1 MEINEIKTKLSE
13 SVVWLQKEF
22 SAIRSGQASPALLDG
37 ISVES
42 YGVHMA
48 MNQVSTVGVEDART
62 LRISPFDASQ
72 ISAIEQAIQEANL
85 GVSLASDS
93 SGVRVI
99 FPELTADRRVQL
111 QKLAKAKLEDSRI
124 AVRAIRDDA
133 MKLIEKN
140 EKAGDISEDEKYDQK
155 ERVQKVV
162 EETNASLEG
171 LYSKKEIELAA

>member
-1 MEINEIKTKLSE
+1 M
-13 SVVWLQKEF
+13 
-22 SAIRSGQASPALLDG
+22 
-37 ISVES
+37 
-42 YGVHMA
+42 
-48 MNQVSTVGVEDART
+48 
-62 LRISPFDASQ
+62 
-72 ISAIEQAIQEANL
+72 
-85 GVSLASDS
+85 
-93 SGVRVI
+93 
-99 FPELTADRRVQL
+99 QL

>member
-1 MEINEIKTKLSE
+1 MDINESKTKLAE

-42 YGVHMA
+42 YGVHMP
-48 MNQVSTVGVEDART
+48 MNQVSTVGVEDVRT
-62 LRISPFDASQ
+62 LRISPFDSSQ

-93 SGVRVI
+93 GGVRVI
-99 FPELTADRRVQL
+99 FPELTADRRTQL

-124 AVRAIRDDA
+124 AVRAIRDEV

-140 EKAGDISEDEKYDQK
+140 EKAGDISEDQKYDQK
-155 ERVQKVV
+155 EQLQKAV
-162 EETNASLEG
+162 EETNGTLEG
-171 LYSKKEIELAA
+171 LYTKKESELAA

>member
-1 MEINEIKTKLSE
+1 MDINAIKTKLTE
-13 SVVWLQKEF
+13 SVQWLQKEF
-22 SAIRSGQASPALLDG
+22 AAIRSGQASPALLDG

-42 YGVHMA
+42 YGAHMP

-62 LRISPFDASQ
+62 LRISPFDISQ
-72 ISAIEQAIQEANL
+72 VSAIEQAIQEANL

-93 SGVRVI
+93 AGVRVI

-111 QKLAKAKLEDSRI
+111 QKLAKAKLEDARI

-155 ERVQKVV
+155 EQVQKAV
-162 EETNASLEG
+162 EATNGTLEG
-171 LYSKKEIELAA
+171 LYTKKEVELAA

>member
-1 MEINEIKTKLSE
+1 MDINAIKTKLAE
-13 SVVWLQKEF
+13 SVEWLQKEF
-22 SAIRSGQASPALLDG
+22 SAIRSGQATPALLDG

-42 YGVHMA
+42 YGAFMP

-62 LRISPFDASQ
+62 LRISPFDVSQ
-72 ISAIEQAIQEANL
+72 ISAIEKAIQEADL

-93 SGVRVI
+93 GGIRVI

-111 QKLAKAKLEDSRI
+111 QKLAKSKLEDSRI

-140 EKAGDISEDEKYDQK
+140 EKAGDISEDEKFTQK
-155 ERVQKVV
+155 ELVQKAV
-162 EETNASLEG
+162 EATNSTLEG
-171 LYSKKEIELAA
+171 LLSKKEVELAS

>member
-1 MEINEIKTKLSE
+1 MDIQAIKTKLAE
-13 SVVWLQKEF
+13 SVDWLKKEF

-37 ISVES
+37 VTVES
-42 YGVHMA
+42 YGMYMP

-62 LRISPFDASQ
+62 LRISPFDSSQ

-85 GVSLASDS
+85 GVSLATDS

-140 EKAGDISEDEKYDQK
+140 EKAGDISEDEKYNQK
-155 ERVQKVV
+155 EQVQKAV
-162 EETNASLEG
+162 EETNATLEG
-171 LYSKKEIELAA
+171 LYTTKEVELAS